1 MYDLR
6 ENYAEKE
13 YLSIHNKFYEELEEK
28 LKVKF
33 DFSEIK
39 KTNYSFEDLIE
50 TFAEIL
56 LFCDTILYSYF
67 IQKKVIKIH

>member
-1 MYDLR
+1 VYNLR
-6 ENYAEKE
+6 ENYAEEE
-13 YLSIHNKFYEELEEK
+13 YLSIHNKFYEEFEEK

-39 KTNYSFEDLIE
+39 KTNYCFEDLIE

-56 LFCDTILYSYF
+56 LFCDTIL
-67 IQKKVIKIH
+67 